1 MRADTDT
8 GDGEMEVGETQGV
21 DIREA
26 SDANFTQDT
35 HC

>member
-1 MRADTDT
+1 MRADT
-8 GDGEMEVGETQGV
+8 GDGGTEVGETQGV
-21 DIREA
+21 SDIREA